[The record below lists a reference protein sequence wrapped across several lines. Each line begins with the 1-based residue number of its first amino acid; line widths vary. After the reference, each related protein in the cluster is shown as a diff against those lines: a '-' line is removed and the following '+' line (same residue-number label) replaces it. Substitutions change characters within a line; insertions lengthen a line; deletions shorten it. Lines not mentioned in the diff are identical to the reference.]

1 MCRTDRINIVD
12 ALDSTVFI
20 HLDTT
25 ILECL
30 DAAVLEVTGCRRHSN
45 SHDNDV
51 CTQDCL
57 SPRGIL
63 KCDRCFR
70 DLGTFGAVVEGD
82 AFAFIKLVQ
91 NEVRSIDAQEKT
103 LRNHTAHFLK
113 GSTYLLAKN
122 CFERILFSPNNMNFL

>member
-12 ALDSTVFI
+12 ALDSKVFI

-30 DAAVLEVTGCRRHSN
+30 DAAVLEVTGRRRDSN

-51 CTQDCL
+51 CIQDCL
-57 SPRGIL
+57 FPRGAL
-63 KCDRCFR
+63 KCDRGFR

-82 AFAFIKLVQ
+82 AFAFVKLVQ

-103 LRNHTAHFLK
+103 MLNHTPHLLK
-113 GSTYLLAKN
+113 GNTYLLAKN
-122 CFERILFSPNNMNFL
+122 CFERILFSPNNMNLL